1 MERSH
6 FDGTVLQ
13 LVGYSLLAGLLTTV
27 TFGIGYPW
35 ALCMLKRWETKHTYI
50 ESRRLQFDGNGLQ
63 LLGMWVMLALIP
75 LIVLIAAIFF
85 TKPFLE
91 SKSGTVVAGLIYMA
105 LIIAALFYG
114 YFVQIQIKKWTVK
127 HTEFEIHLL
136 QYDTDGTQPAPAY
149 AQSSP
154 APAPLPRP
162 VPFQAPEKDWVEKI
176 APALPL
182 VYVLWFCGIA
192 AAVFFVLNLIFK

>member
-13 LVGYSLLAGLLTTV
+13 LVGYSLLAGLLTAV

-35 ALCMLKRWETKHTYI
+35 ALCMLKRWEVKHTYI
-50 ESRRLQFDGNGLQ
+50 ESRRLQFDGKGLQ

-75 LIVLIAAIFF
+75 FIVLIAAIFL
-85 TKPFLE
+85 TRPFLE
-91 SKSGTVVAGLIYMA
+91 SKSGTVVAGFIYMA
-105 LIIAALFYG
+105 LIIAALFYS

-136 QYDTDGTQPAPAY
+136 QYEAEPTQAAPVYERSTPAPV
-149 AQSSP
+149 
-154 APAPLPRP
+154 PRP
-162 VPFQAPEKDWVEKI
+162 VPFQSTERDWVEKI
-176 APALPL
+176 GPALPL

>member
-13 LVGYSLLAGLLTTV
+13 LVGYNLLAGLLTAV
-27 TFGIGYPW
+27 TLGIGYPW

-50 ESRRLQFDGNGLQ
+50 ESRRLQFDGKGLQ

-85 TKPFLE
+85 TRPFLE
-91 SKSGTVVAGLIYMA
+91 SKSGTVFAGLIYMA

-136 QYDTDGTQPAPAY
+136 QYDAEVTQPAPVY
-149 AQSSP
+149 AQSTSTP
-154 APAPLPRP
+154 TKACPLPDLRKRLVGQDRP
-162 VPFQAPEKDWVEKI
+162 GLAVDLRCVVLRDCGGDFL
-176 APALPL
+176 PAVADL
-182 VYVLWFCGIA
+182 
-192 AAVFFVLNLIFK
+192 